1 MISIDA
7 NILLY
12 AANEDCPEQRRAEDF
27 LCGLVDRSGVAISEF
42 ILVEL
47 YLLVRNP
54 AVLKRPLNP
63 EEATGLIASYRSHPS
78 WMILGWPGGSLRI
91 HDALWKEA
99 GSHDFPRRKIIDLRT
114 AMVLIEQGVRE
125 FATANVKDFTDVG
138 FDRVWNPL
146 D

>member
-7 NILLY
+7 NVLLY

-27 LCGLVDRSGVAISEF
+27 LNGLVDRSDVAISEF

-63 EEATGLIASYRSHPS
+63 EEATGLIASYRSHPR
-78 WMILGWPGGSLRI
+78 WMILGWPGTSLRI

-99 GSHDFPRRKIIDLRT
+99 GSNDFPRRKIIDLRT
-114 AMVLIEQGVRE
+114 AMVLIDQGVRE

>member
-12 AANEDCPEQRRAEDF
+12 AANEDCPE
-27 LCGLVDRSGVAISEF
+27 
-42 ILVEL
+42 
-47 YLLVRNP
+47 
-54 AVLKRPLNP
+54 
-63 EEATGLIASYRSHPS
+63 LIASYRSHPR
-78 WMILGWPGGSLRI
+78 WMILGWPSSSLRI
-91 HDALWKEA
+91 HDVLWKEA

-125 FATANVKDFTDVG
+125 FATANIRHFTDVG

>member
-1 MISIDA
+1 MISIVA

-12 AANEDCPEQRRAEDF
+12 AANEDCPEQCRAEDF
-27 LCGLVDRSGVAISEF
+27 LSGLVDRSDVAISEF

-63 EEATGLIASYRSHPS
+63 EEATGLIASYRRHPR
-78 WMILGWPGGSLRI
+78 WMILGWPGSSLRI

-99 GSHDFPRRKIIDLRT
+99 GNHDFPRRKIIDLRT
-114 AMVLIEQGVRE
+114 AMVLIDQGVRE